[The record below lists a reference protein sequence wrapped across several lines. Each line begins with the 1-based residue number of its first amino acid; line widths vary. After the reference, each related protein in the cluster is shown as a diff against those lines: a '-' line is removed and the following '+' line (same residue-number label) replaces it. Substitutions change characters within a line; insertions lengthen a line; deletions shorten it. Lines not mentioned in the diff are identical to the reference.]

1 MIFDQVSNQ
10 IRGIVTQEVASAKAE
25 VTARAKLNA
34 VGIGLIVGAITLVIL
49 ATVALTFAAIAALAT
64 AFAFWLSALIVALVY
79 VLAAIGLATAGKSQI
94 KKGGAPLPT
103 DTMHG
108 LKDDVRKA
116 RANGKGKADRPDSEP
131 PVETTVIIG

>member
-25 VTARAKLNA
+25 VAERAKRNG
-34 VGIGLIVGAITLVIL
+34 VGIALIVGAITLIVL

-64 AFAFWLSALIVALVY
+64 TLAFWLSALIIAVVYLVAAV
-79 VLAAIGLATAGKSQI
+79 GLAMAGKAQI

-103 DTMHG
+103 DTVHG
-108 LKDDVRKA
+108 LKDDIREA
-116 RANGKGKADRPDSEP
+116 RANGKTSDQ
-131 PVETTVIIG
+131 TTTSV